1 MSCVGVDKS
10 ALCDEM
16 TVGIYVTSVFY
27 LSLSTRSCIFD
38 CNSKPTN
45 RDRRVFI
52 NRIGVYVRLLRCAV
66 SCSNAVITAFIS
78 QLVEWSHLLW
88 AKERDWVMLVGT
100 RIIRLHLFLK
110 KNFFSLNWLT
120 CCKRHQIADH

>member
-16 TVGIYVTSVFY
+16 TVGIYVKRL
-27 LSLSTRSCIFD
+27 LSFTLSTRSCIFD

-52 NRIGVYVRLLRCAV
+52 NRIGVYVRLLRRAV
-66 SCSNAVITAFIS
+66 YTAVMPSSLLLFPSWWNGLIPFESCWLVPESFDFIFSLKNKKILFS
-78 QLVEWSHLLW
+78 QLTHLL
-88 AKERDWVMLVGT
+88 
-100 RIIRLHLFLK
+100 
-110 KNFFSLNWLT
+110 
-120 CCKRHQIADH
+120 